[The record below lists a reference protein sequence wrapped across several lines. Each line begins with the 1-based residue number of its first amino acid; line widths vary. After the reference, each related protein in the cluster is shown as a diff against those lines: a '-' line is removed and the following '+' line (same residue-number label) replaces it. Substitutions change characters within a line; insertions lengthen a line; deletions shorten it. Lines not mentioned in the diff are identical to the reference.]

1 MPVRRSCAPG
11 TARANEKAP
20 VSVTGDES
28 PEAWVA
34 RLIAP
39 EVRALSAYAVAESAG
54 LIKLDAMENPYP
66 WPPELKDEWL
76 ERLRGVD
83 VNRYPDPKATAL
95 KKRLRTVL
103 AVPESADILLGNGSD
118 ELIQLLILAIGGPGS
133 VVFAPDP
140 SFAMYALVARTTGRR
155 FVSVPLDESDF
166 SLRLEETLES
176 IREHEPALVFIA
188 YPNNPT
194 GNLFD
199 RRHVEAIL
207 DATPGVVVVDEAYAP
222 FAGASFFSEL
232 ETRPNL
238 LVLRTVSKL
247 GLAGLRLG
255 LLAGAPAWID
265 QLEKLRLPYNLNVL
279 TQVSAELA
287 LSHYGLFQNQTQKIV
302 RDRDHMFARLDAMD
316 GIQVWPSQANF
327 LLIRTKP
334 GAGEATV
341 ARLRER
347 GVLVKSFHGA
357 SPLLDDCV
365 RVTVGRP
372 DENSAFLT
380 ALEDIIAAEASE

>member
-1 MPVRRSCAPG
+1 MTRG
-11 TARANEKAP
+11 
-20 VSVTGDES
+20 ES
-28 PEAWVA
+28 PDECIA

-66 WPPELKDEWL
+66 WPAELKDEWL

-95 KKRLRTVL
+95 KERLRAVL
-103 AVPESADILLGNGSD
+103 AVPASADILLGNGSD

-140 SFAMYALVARTTGRR
+140 SFAMYALVTRTTGRR
-155 FVSVPLDESDF
+155 FVSVPLDEAHF
-166 SLRLEETLES
+166 SLRLEEMLEA
-176 IREHEPALVFIA
+176 IQEQKPGLTFIA

-199 RRHVEAIL
+199 TRHVEAIL

-222 FAGASFFSEL
+222 FARSGFFSQL
-232 ETRPNL
+232 GTRPNL

-255 LLAGAPAWID
+255 VLAGAPAWTN
-265 QLEKLRLPYNLNVL
+265 QLDKLRLPYNLNVL

-287 LSHYGLFQNQTQKIV
+287 LSHYGLFQDQTQQII
-302 RDRDHMFARLDAMD
+302 RDRDDLYARLGAM
-316 GIQVWPSQANF
+316 GGMQVWPSQANF
-327 LLIRTKP
+327 LLIRTRP
-334 GAGEATV
+334 GTGNATV

-347 GVLVKSFHGA
+347 GVLVKSLHGA

-372 DENSAFLT
+372 EENAAFLK
-380 ALEDIIAAEASE
+380 ALEEVIAAEASE